1 MIRDF
6 MKEKIVVIKL
16 TEKQYELLR
25 ETLLMTE
32 DEGPTGEGWKSD
44 ELKEL
49 IDDIEKM
56 AELSK

>member
-1 MIRDF
+1 
-6 MKEKIVVIKL
+6 MKEKIIVIKL

-25 ETLLMTE
+25 ETLFMTE
-32 DEGPTGEGWKSD
+32 DEGPTGEGWKSV

-56 AELSK
+56 AKLSK